1 VDGGV
6 VNLDVVLL
14 EVHARGGHLLA
25 RHHGDFSREALRRG
39 ELALG
44 DVVEEHILEAREVH
58 DFNLG
63 QTGSLGEVSEGII
76 VRGEHR
82 DRAFAREFT
91 FNVSLRTFTVVS
103 PCSLMS
109 DDVAPDRGS
118 TTHHQSRIID
128 ARRPS
133 TRRRARIDT
142 DNFNPQ
148 FTRACKPRRAL
159 ARAQDARAKPHP

>member
-14 EVHARGGHLLA
+14 EAHARGGHLLA
-25 RHHGDFSREALRRG
+25 RNHGDFSREALRRG

-103 PCSLMS
+103 PCS
-109 DDVAPDRGS
+109 
-118 TTHHQSRIID
+118 
-128 ARRPS
+128 
-133 TRRRARIDT
+133 
-142 DNFNPQ
+142 
-148 FTRACKPRRAL
+148 
-159 ARAQDARAKPHP
+159 